1 MVAGYKGRYFEV
13 NLKDASKNA
22 TILFPIGKYFMNK
35 KTFRKQY
42 GATIGSFVVE
52 ALFHLKKDDQ
62 QRVKLFIQGSAD
74 GVGSSTF
81 RGDLNA
87 DYYYESVNVLPSTGG
102 ERFESEAVER
112 SVPASNFK
120 NSDLPNLRAQ
130 FLKELISVYT
140 DKFDPIL
147 LEGIVVDAENEKERN
162 AIIYLFIPED
172 LLTE

>member
-1 MVAGYKGRYFEV
+1 M
-13 NLKDASKNA
+13 
-22 TILFPIGKYFMNK
+22 
-35 KTFRKQY
+35 
-42 GATIGSFVVE
+42 
-52 ALFHLKKDDQ
+52 
-62 QRVKLFIQGSAD
+62 
-74 GVGSSTF
+74 
-81 RGDLNA
+81 
-87 DYYYESVNVLPSTGG
+87 NVLPSTGG